1 MQDPAPTLDIVHN
14 LDRHRFETIV
24 DGMQGEAVYQRLGN
38 TLHLVH
44 TEVAPALEGRGIAGA
59 LVEAMLDYAAAN
71 GFKVIPQCSYVRAWM
86 RRHPETQALLAP
98 GARV

>member
-1 MQDPAPTLDIVHN
+1 MLPITIEHLPQQG
-14 LDRHRFETIV
+14 RFQAIV
-24 DGMQGEAVYQRLGN
+24 DGRLCVCDYRLDGSVM
-38 TLHLVH
+38 LMVH
-44 TEVAPALEGRGIAGA
+44 TEVAPQLEGRGIAGA

-71 GFKVIPQCSYVRAWM
+71 GFKVVPQCSYVRAWM

>member
-1 MQDPAPTLDIVHN
+1 MQDSAPPPAISHN
-14 LDRHRFETIV
+14 LDQHRFETVV
-24 DGMQGEAVYQRLGN
+24 DGMHGEAVYHRIGN

-44 TEVAPALEGRGIAGA
+44 TEVASPLEGRGIAGA

-71 GFKVIPQCSYVRAWM
+71 GFKVVPQCSYVRAWM

>member
-1 MQDPAPTLDIVHN
+1 MQDAASSFVIVHN
-14 LDRHRFETIV
+14 LDQHRFETVV
-24 DGMQGEAVYQRLGN
+24 DGLRGEAVYQRLGN

-86 RRHPETQALLAP
+86 RRHPQTQTLLAP

>member
-1 MQDPAPTLDIVHN
+1 MPEPTPAIDVSHN
-14 LDRHRFETIV
+14 LDAHRFETTV
-24 DGMQGEAVYQRLGN
+24 DGAHGEAAYQRIGN

-44 TEVAPALEGRGIAGA
+44 TEVAPQLEGRGIAGA

-71 GFKVIPQCSYVRAWM
+71 GLKVVPQCSYVRAWM
-86 RRHPETQALLAP
+86 RQHPETQELLAP

>member
-1 MQDPAPTLDIVHN
+1 MQDAAPPLDIVHD
-14 LDRHRFETIV
+14 LDRQRFEVVV
-24 DGMQGEAVYQRLGN
+24 DGMPGEAVYQRLGN

-71 GFKVIPQCSYVRAWM
+71 GLKIIPQCSFVRAWM

-98 GARV
+98 GARI

>member
-1 MQDPAPTLDIVHN
+1 MQDPAPPLDIVHN
-14 LDRHRFETIV
+14 LDQHRFETVV
-24 DGMQGEAVYQRLGN
+24 DRMHGEARYQRLGN

-71 GFKVIPQCSYVRAWM
+71 GFKVIPQCSFVRAWM

>member
-1 MQDPAPTLDIVHN
+1 MPESTPPIDVSHN
-14 LDRHRFETIV
+14 LDAHRFETTV
-24 DGMQGEAVYQRLGN
+24 DGAHGEAVYQRIGN

-44 TEVAPALEGRGIAGA
+44 TEVAPQLEGRGIAGA

-71 GFKVIPQCSYVRAWM
+71 GFKVVPQCSYVRAWM
-86 RRHPETQALLAP
+86 RRHPETLELLAP